1 MLKSERLT
9 RDLQMACF
17 QHADSSKN
25 QSIKIIICLFS
36 AFYARISKSIQSFA
50 HEMTTVLPRMA
61 ETEQTFP
68 VGVHFLVLLAAKSAF
83 FLTDLDLSAQIRPFP
98 VWSYTKE
105 RPCRVTVLRSSR
117 CGTAGCPGGCCPVP
131 PPPSGSARRAPGRPG
146 QSSRGQAC
154 TCSG

>member
-1 MLKSERLT
+1 MALIHPNEWQIMLKSERLT

-68 VGVHFLVLLAAKSAF
+68 VGVQGHAPWACFFVAANYHK
-83 FLTDLDLSAQIRPFP
+83 D
-98 VWSYTKE
+98 
-105 RPCRVTVLRSSR
+105 
-117 CGTAGCPGGCCPVP
+117 
-131 PPPSGSARRAPGRPG
+131 
-146 QSSRGQAC
+146 
-154 TCSG
+154 CSNYL